1 MKIHPISPEKM
12 IKVLEKFG
20 FKPIRQKG
28 SHVILMNDE
37 RVRIVVPLHSG
48 KKLKPALIR
57 IIIKEAGITR
67 DEFFEVLKKV

>member
-1 MKIHPISPEKM
+1 MKVHPISPEKM

-20 FKPIRQKG
+20 FKPVRQKG

-37 RVRIVVPLHSG
+37 RVKIVVPFHSG
-48 KKLKPALIR
+48 KKLKPTLIR

-67 DEFFEVLKKV
+67 DEFFEMLKKV